1 MELKNLFCT
10 MYISVKKGH
19 YSVSKVVIKANGGE
33 AIAGEFTVDIDDWS
47 TSASEQ
53 TITVTL
59 PTPMDCS
66 QETQLIPVMIAPATL
81 LQGYTVTIYDSKGED
96 IALIKKQNR

>member
-1 MELKNLFCT
+1 
-10 MYISVKKGH
+10 MYISAKKGH

-59 PTPMDCS
+59 PTPW
-66 QETQLIPVMIAPATL
+66 IVHR
-81 LQGYTVTIYDSKGED
+81 KH
-96 IALIKKQNR
+96 N